1 MDVNKQRASFYHHQ
15 PKGDPG
21 DARPLRHR
29 EDLVGGAFS
38 RAAEEKL
45 FGGERSESSTLR
57 NLRASRPGNV
67 KAVTIKRTGRDSVH
81 EKRATASDRARM
93 AEQWRKASGPPKLGK
108 PAAALPPSL
117 SRSHRA
123 PGLPAPQVSG
133 CTLPVALAVLTG
145 VLAAIVGS
153 W

>member
-15 PKGDPG
+15 PKGDPW

-45 FGGERSESSTLR
+45 FGGERSESPTRQSLR
-57 NLRASRPGNV
+57 ESRPGNV

-81 EKRATASDRARM
+81 EKRATASDHLRM

-108 PAAALPPSL
+108 PAASPPPSL

-123 PGLPAPQVSG
+123 PGPAPQVSG
-133 CTLPVALAVLTG
+133 CTLLMALAVLTG
-145 VLAAIVGS
+145 VLAAIAGR